1 MSTGLI
7 VNTAK
12 VPDRR
17 DLAFQSMDDIEADMD
32 RILAAEREGRLRQLG
47 NWTPGQVFWHVGE
60 VMRGSFDGVPFGC
73 PWFVK
78 LFRPIFRKMVL
89 GGAKPFQAGYQLR
102 GESTAILPSPE
113 ITTQQGADVLRS
125 QLARIKRGEQMTQTS
140 PFLGPM
146 THEDWLTLHRKHASL
161 HFSFLKPE

>member
-1 MSTGLI
+1 MGAGMM

-17 DLAFQSMDDIEADMD
+17 DLSFTSMADIETDMEH
-32 RILAAEREGRLRQLG
+32 ILRAEREGRLRLLG
-47 NWTPGQVFWHVGE
+47 NWAPGQVFWHVGE

-78 LFRPIFRKMVL
+78 VFRPLFRKIIL
-89 GGAKPFQAGYQLR
+89 GGEKPFRAGYQLR
-102 GESTAILPSPE
+102 GESAAILPSSE
-113 ITTQQGADVLRS
+113 LTSQQGGEHLRT
-125 QLARIKRGEQMTQTS
+125 QLERIKRGEIMSQPS

-161 HFSFLKPE
+161 HFSFLRPE